1 MSGLRDVSEIFM
13 RRGEVWWVIFNNSAG
28 EEINKT
34 RPAIIISN
42 DISNKVLERVQIVP
56 LTSNVSKCYSSEAII
71 CLDHQKSKALAHQI
85 TTVSKK
91 RLKSKI
97 GVISNND
104 RKLVEQAIKIQLS
117 LQL

>member
-1 MSGLRDVSEIFM
+1 M
-13 RRGEVWWVIFNNSAG
+13 RRGEVWWVIFNNSVG

-34 RPAIIISN
+34 RPGIIISN
-42 DISNKVLERVQIVP
+42 DISNELLERVQIVP
-56 LTSNVSKCYSSEAII
+56 LTNNISKCYSSEAII
-71 CLDHQKSKALAHQI
+71 FLEHQKSKALAHQI

-104 RKLVEQAIKIQLS
+104 IKLVEQAIKAQLS
-117 LQL
+117 LLT

>member
-1 MSGLRDVSEIFM
+1 MK
-13 RRGEVWWVIFNNSAG
+13 RGEVWWVNFNNSIG

-42 DISNKVLERVQIVP
+42 DVSNELLQRVQIVP
-56 LTSNVSKCYSSEAII
+56 LTSNVLKCYSSEAII
-71 CLDHQKSKALAHQI
+71 NVNHRKNKALAHQI

-97 GVISNND
+97 GIVSIKDLN
-104 RKLVEQAIKIQLS
+104 LVEQAIKVQLMFY
-117 LQL
+117 